1 MRRSNTRGRR
11 EGVLLAL
18 RRIRK
23 PLAILS
29 LAMTLVWL
37 VPLKSEAAVGFTA
50 PLGEDGN
57 GNATCTTCVTESSP
71 TQYGVVVQSSTQ
83 ETGVVGPD
91 ASTTKPLFSAGSSA
105 NPTFRDIA
113 ITDLPTGM
121 KTGGANA
128 GAGAKVVTSASGGST
143 TAGKMV
149 QYDANGNLE
158 ASSYDVGAVG
168 SIVPKIDVSPITKMT
183 IASGTTY
190 YCGLDGSCSITANGA
205 DVQTRLNGTGTFGGL
220 ECDTAEGTTNAVTV
234 VVGLAATCGS
244 TVNTTTK
251 AQNIMSASAWTRG
264 TASGSTAYTDGQ
276 CVVLVLTAGTS
287 ATKATFRCS
296 VKQTAGT

>member
-1 MRRSNTRGRR
+1 MKRSKKRGRR
-11 EGVLLAL
+11 EGALLAL
-18 RRIRK
+18 RRVRR

-29 LAMTLVWL
+29 LALAFVWL
-37 VPLKSEAAVGFTA
+37 VPLKSEAAVGLTA

-57 GNATCTTCVTESSP
+57 GKITCTTCVTESAP
-71 TQYGVVVQSSTQ
+71 TNHGLVVQGSGQ
-83 ETGVVGPD
+83 EVGVVGPD

-105 NPTFRDIA
+105 DPAFRDIA

-143 TAGKMV
+143 TAGKQV

-158 ASSYDVGAVG
+158 ASSYDVGATG
-168 SIVPKIDVSPITKMT
+168 SIIPKIDVSPITKMT

-190 YCGLDGSCSITANGA
+190 YCGLDGSCSVTANGA
-205 DVQTRLNGTGTFGGL
+205 DVQTRLNGTGTFAGL
-220 ECDTAEGTTNAVTV
+220 ECDTNEGTTNAVTV
-234 VVGLAATCGS
+234 VVGLASTCGS
-244 TVNTTTK
+244 TVNVTSK
-251 AQNIMSASAWTRG
+251 AQNVMSASAWTRG